1 MEPVLE
7 GVSAYVEVWSSN
19 RTENYSKT
27 FAQQLLDMGAKVSKT
42 FNKQVT
48 HVVFKEGH
56 LATWRKAQKTGVKL
70 VSVLWVEK
78 CREAGA
84 RVDESLFPAIYTNEG
99 LPLLIK
105 KHKCMQPKDFIEK
118 TPENDKR
125 LQKKLDLMAKE
136 LDIQKTATE
145 TDIPVLLFEDDGSL
159 AYSPTNKIKDQCSA
173 MEKRIKDMKEK
184 RENLSPTASQM
195 STLNSTQ
202 PGYGESLGVTSSASA
217 LLPEEHISDSLNLS
231 FDDIWGNCKY
241 KNQKPASAESDIYVS
256 TPASEHSLFS
266 SSDQG
271 NLTPKSSN
279 RKHLSKKLILQR
291 PLEDKLFAKRRKS
304 KVSPDLNQCG
314 EDTLTSALV
323 STKSSFLQE
332 KDLSHI
338 TLSQKIVQLEAA
350 AVTTGNQSDSL
361 VSNEDSINMHLGDIN
376 IPVDTRDCSL
386 RYKIRGKP
394 KREKYNMKLTTLAL
408 CKRESENEFLL
419 AMTTRNKSSDIEEAS
434 YEDFFSPSNLKKSE
448 MHVRHFP
455 LQVQQNSPS
464 APEVSC
470 KRDFLSHKQDRL
482 FEGSDKQCIALS
494 NKRKRTVETSGV
506 STESDCKLTEFSES
520 TVNVTLNCMSGGVN
534 TETAEALG
542 SSPLNQLHQNV
553 QKITCR
559 TSVNSCP
566 QATGKLLHSSE
577 NSKMQHDDALKML
590 VQLNSE
596 MDYHVE
602 GKQWLSETRL
612 PEENTVLMTSD
623 SLKSDKMGAV
633 KPKEHPLTFPD
644 SANTE
649 KSTGEKKEILLKKC
663 SPSIENKTS
672 VCEATDGSCEGFN
685 EKSKPSGESKKTGR
699 IKKPTRT
706 LVMTSM
712 SSEKQCAIIQ
722 VVNKLGGFLFSDDVC
737 ETTTHV
743 VTGSPRRTLNVMLG
757 IARGCWIV
765 CYEWVLWSL
774 ECGHWISEEPYE
786 LSANFPAAPMLLT
799 LLFFPLNGFQELSR
813 YGLHN
818 PICRRQRHLS
828 SGKYQQDLFSSQPV
842 MFISLASQPPCDKLS
857 KLVQLC
863 GGKICKTLRQ
873 AKIYIGEYLGK
884 KQPEIKYLSEKWILD
899 SVTQH
904 RICPL
909 ENYMFQQ

>member
-1 MEPVLE
+1 MEPILE

-84 RVDESLFPAIYTNEG
+84 HVDESLFPAIYTNEG

-105 KHKCMQPKDFIEK
+105 KHKCMQPKDFVEK

-159 AYSPTNKIKDQCSA
+159 AYSPTNKIKGQCSA

-195 STLNSTQ
+195 SQISTLNSTQ

-217 LLPEEHISDSLNLS
+217 LLPEEHISDSLNSS

-256 TPASEHSLFS
+256 TPASEYSLFS

-271 NLTPKSSN
+271 NLTPKTSN
-279 RKHLSKKLILQR
+279 RKHLNKNLILQR
-291 PLEDKLFAKRRKS
+291 PLEGELFAKKRKS
-304 KVSPDLNQCG
+304 EVSPNLNQSG
-314 EDTLTSALV
+314 EDTLTSVSV
-323 STKSSFLQE
+323 STKSYFLQE
-332 KDLSHI
+332 KGLSHI
-338 TLSQKIVQLEAA
+338 TLSPKMVQLEAA
-350 AVTTGNQSDSL
+350 AVTTGNQCDSL
-361 VSNEDSINMHLGDIN
+361 VNSEDSINMHLVDIN
-376 IPVDTRDCSL
+376 IPVDTRDCSV

-394 KREKYNMKLTTLAL
+394 KREKYNMKLTTSS
-408 CKRESENEFLL
+408 CKVGSENEFLL
-419 AMTTRNKSSDIEEAS
+419 AMTTHNKSSDIEEAS
-434 YEDFFSPSNLKKSE
+434 YDDFFSPSNLKKSE
-448 MHVRHFP
+448 MQVRHFP
-455 LQVQQNSPS
+455 LQVQQKSPS

-482 FEGSDKQCIALS
+482 FEGSDKQCTALIK
-494 NKRKRTVETSGV
+494 KRKRTVKTSGV
-506 STESDCKLTEFSES
+506 STESDCKLTECPES
-520 TVNVTLNCMSGGVN
+520 TVSVTLNCMSGGVN
-534 TETAEALG
+534 TETAETLG
-542 SSPLNQLHQNV
+542 SSLLNKLHQNI
-553 QKITCR
+553 QKISCR
-559 TSVNSCP
+559 TSMNSCP
-566 QATGKLLHSSE
+566 QATG
-577 NSKMQHDDALKML
+577 
-590 VQLNSE
+590 
-596 MDYHVE
+596 
-602 GKQWLSETRL
+602 
-612 PEENTVLMTSD
+612 
-623 SLKSDKMGAV
+623 
-633 KPKEHPLTFPD
+633 
-644 SANTE
+644 
-649 KSTGEKKEILLKKC
+649 
-663 SPSIENKTS
+663 IENEIS
-672 VCEATDGSCEGFN
+672 VCEATDGSCEVFN
-685 EKSKPSGESKKTGR
+685 ENENKPSGESKKTGR

-786 LSANFPAAPMLLT
+786 LSANFPAAP
-799 LLFFPLNGFQELSR
+799 
-813 YGLHN
+813 
-818 PICRRQRHLS
+818 ICRLKRHLS

-857 KLVQLC
+857 ELVQLC

>member
-1 MEPVLE
+1 MEPILE

-84 RVDESLFPAIYTNEG
+84 HIDESLFPAIYTNEG

-105 KHKCMQPKDFIEK
+105 KHKCMQPKDFVEK

-195 STLNSTQ
+195 SQISTLNSTQ

-217 LLPEEHISDSLNLS
+217 LLPEEHISDSLNSS

-256 TPASEHSLFS
+256 TPASEYSLLS

-279 RKHLSKKLILQR
+279 RKHLNKKLILQH
-291 PLEDKLFAKRRKS
+291 PLKGELFPKKRKS
-304 KVSPDLNQCG
+304 EVSPNLNQSG
-314 EDTLTSALV
+314 EDTLTSASV

-332 KDLSHI
+332 KGLSHI
-338 TLSQKIVQLEAA
+338 TLSPEMVQLEAA
-350 AVTTGNQSDSL
+350 AVTTG
-361 VSNEDSINMHLGDIN
+361 I
-376 IPVDTRDCSL
+376 
-386 RYKIRGKP
+386 
-394 KREKYNMKLTTLAL
+394 
-408 CKRESENEFLL
+408 ENE
-419 AMTTRNKSSDIEEAS
+419 I
-434 YEDFFSPSNLKKSE
+434 
-448 MHVRHFP
+448 
-455 LQVQQNSPS
+455 
-464 APEVSC
+464 
-470 KRDFLSHKQDRL
+470 
-482 FEGSDKQCIALS
+482 
-494 NKRKRTVETSGV
+494 
-506 STESDCKLTEFSES
+506 
-520 TVNVTLNCMSGGVN
+520 
-534 TETAEALG
+534 
-542 SSPLNQLHQNV
+542 
-553 QKITCR
+553 
-559 TSVNSCP
+559 
-566 QATGKLLHSSE
+566 
-577 NSKMQHDDALKML
+577 
-590 VQLNSE
+590 
-596 MDYHVE
+596 
-602 GKQWLSETRL
+602 
-612 PEENTVLMTSD
+612 
-623 SLKSDKMGAV
+623 
-633 KPKEHPLTFPD
+633 
-644 SANTE
+644 
-649 KSTGEKKEILLKKC
+649 
-663 SPSIENKTS
+663 S
-672 VCEATDGSCEGFN
+672 VCEATDVSCEVFN
-685 EKSKPSGESKKTGR
+685 ENKNKPSGESKKTGR

-765 CYEWVLWSL
+765 CDEWVLWSL

-786 LSANFPAAPMLLT
+786 LSANFPAAP
-799 LLFFPLNGFQELSR
+799 
-813 YGLHN
+813 
-818 PICRRQRHLS
+818 ICRLQRHLS
-828 SGKYQQDLFSSQPV
+828 SGRYQQDLFSSQPV

-857 KLVQLC
+857 ELVQLC

>member
-1 MEPVLE
+1 MEPILE

-84 RVDESLFPAIYTNEG
+84 HVDESLFPAIYTNEG

-217 LLPEEHISDSLNLS
+217 LLPEEHISDSLNLT

-291 PLEDKLFAKRRKS
+291 PLEDKLFAKKRKS

-314 EDTLTSALV
+314 EDTLTSASV

-338 TLSQKIVQLEAA
+338 TLSQKIVELEAA

-361 VSNEDSINMHLGDIN
+361 VSHEDSINMHLGDTN
-376 IPVDTRDCSL
+376 IPVDTRDCSV

-408 CKRESENEFLL
+408 CKRGSENKFLL

-494 NKRKRTVETSGV
+494 KKRKRTVETSGV
-506 STESDCKLTEFSES
+506 STESDCKLTECSES
-520 TVNVTLNCMSGGVN
+520 TVSVTLNCTSGGVN

-553 QKITCR
+553 QKISCR

-566 QATGKLLHSSE
+566 QATG
-577 NSKMQHDDALKML
+577 
-590 VQLNSE
+590 
-596 MDYHVE
+596 
-602 GKQWLSETRL
+602 
-612 PEENTVLMTSD
+612 
-623 SLKSDKMGAV
+623 
-633 KPKEHPLTFPD
+633 
-644 SANTE
+644 
-649 KSTGEKKEILLKKC
+649 
-663 SPSIENKTS
+663 IENETS
-672 VCEATDGSCEGFN
+672 VCEATDGSCEVFN
-685 EKSKPSGESKKTGR
+685 EKKNKPSGESKKTGR

-818 PICRRQRHLS
+818 PICRLQRHLS

-857 KLVQLC
+857 ELVQLC

>member
-1 MEPVLE
+1 MEPILE

-78 CREAGA
+78 CREAGTH
-84 RVDESLFPAIYTNEG
+84 VDESLFPATYTNEG

-105 KHKCMQPKDFIEK
+105 KHKCMQPKDFVEK

-195 STLNSTQ
+195 SQISTINLTQ
-202 PGYGESLGVTSSASA
+202 PGYGEPHGGTSSASA
-217 LLPEEHISDSLNLS
+217 LLPEEHISESLNSS
-231 FDDIWGNCKY
+231 FDDIWENCKY

-256 TPASEHSLFS
+256 TPASEYSLFS
-266 SSDQG
+266 SSDQV

-279 RKHLSKKLILQR
+279 RKHLNKKIILQC
-291 PLEDKLFAKRRKS
+291 PLEGELFAKKRES
-304 KVSPDLNQCG
+304 EVSPNLDQSV
-314 EDTLTSALV
+314 EDTLTFASV

-332 KDLSHI
+332 KGLSHI
-338 TLSQKIVQLEAA
+338 TLSQKMVQLEAA
-350 AVTTGNQSDSL
+350 AVTTG
-361 VSNEDSINMHLGDIN
+361 I
-376 IPVDTRDCSL
+376 
-386 RYKIRGKP
+386 
-394 KREKYNMKLTTLAL
+394 
-408 CKRESENEFLL
+408 ENE
-419 AMTTRNKSSDIEEAS
+419 I
-434 YEDFFSPSNLKKSE
+434 
-448 MHVRHFP
+448 
-455 LQVQQNSPS
+455 
-464 APEVSC
+464 
-470 KRDFLSHKQDRL
+470 
-482 FEGSDKQCIALS
+482 
-494 NKRKRTVETSGV
+494 
-506 STESDCKLTEFSES
+506 
-520 TVNVTLNCMSGGVN
+520 
-534 TETAEALG
+534 
-542 SSPLNQLHQNV
+542 
-553 QKITCR
+553 
-559 TSVNSCP
+559 
-566 QATGKLLHSSE
+566 
-577 NSKMQHDDALKML
+577 
-590 VQLNSE
+590 
-596 MDYHVE
+596 
-602 GKQWLSETRL
+602 
-612 PEENTVLMTSD
+612 
-623 SLKSDKMGAV
+623 
-633 KPKEHPLTFPD
+633 
-644 SANTE
+644 
-649 KSTGEKKEILLKKC
+649 
-663 SPSIENKTS
+663 S
-672 VCEATDGSCEGFN
+672 VCQASDGSCEVFN
-685 EKSKPSGESKKTGR
+685 ENKNKPSGESKKTGR

-818 PICRRQRHLS
+818 PICRLQRYLS

-857 KLVQLC
+857 ELVQLC

-899 SVTQH
+899 SVSQH

>member
-1 MEPVLE
+1 MEPILE
-7 GVSAYVEVWSSN
+7 EVGPLKDITSPILSLLGLYLELGVSAYVEVWSSN

-84 RVDESLFPAIYTNEG
+84 HIDESLFPAIYTNEG

-195 STLNSTQ
+195 SQISTLNSTQ

-217 LLPEEHISDSLNLS
+217 LLPEEHISDSLNSS

-256 TPASEHSLFS
+256 TPASEYSLLS

-279 RKHLSKKLILQR
+279 RKHLNKKLILQH
-291 PLEDKLFAKRRKS
+291 PLKGELFPKKRKS
-304 KVSPDLNQCG
+304 EVSPNLNQSG
-314 EDTLTSALV
+314 EDTLTSASV

-332 KDLSHI
+332 KGLSHI
-338 TLSQKIVQLEAA
+338 TLSPEMVQLEAA
-350 AVTTGNQSDSL
+350 AVTTG
-361 VSNEDSINMHLGDIN
+361 
-376 IPVDTRDCSL
+376 
-386 RYKIRGKP
+386 
-394 KREKYNMKLTTLAL
+394 
-408 CKRESENEFLL
+408 
-419 AMTTRNKSSDIEEAS
+419 
-434 YEDFFSPSNLKKSE
+434 
-448 MHVRHFP
+448 
-455 LQVQQNSPS
+455 
-464 APEVSC
+464 
-470 KRDFLSHKQDRL
+470 
-482 FEGSDKQCIALS
+482 
-494 NKRKRTVETSGV
+494 
-506 STESDCKLTEFSES
+506 
-520 TVNVTLNCMSGGVN
+520 
-534 TETAEALG
+534 
-542 SSPLNQLHQNV
+542 
-553 QKITCR
+553 
-559 TSVNSCP
+559 
-566 QATGKLLHSSE
+566 
-577 NSKMQHDDALKML
+577 
-590 VQLNSE
+590 
-596 MDYHVE
+596 
-602 GKQWLSETRL
+602 
-612 PEENTVLMTSD
+612 
-623 SLKSDKMGAV
+623 
-633 KPKEHPLTFPD
+633 
-644 SANTE
+644 
-649 KSTGEKKEILLKKC
+649 
-663 SPSIENKTS
+663 IENDIS
-672 VCEATDGSCEGFN
+672 VCEATDVSCEVFN
-685 EKSKPSGESKKTGR
+685 ENKNKPSGESKKTGR

-786 LSANFPAAPMLLT
+786 LSANFPAAP
-799 LLFFPLNGFQELSR
+799 
-813 YGLHN
+813 
-818 PICRRQRHLS
+818 ICRLQRHLS
-828 SGKYQQDLFSSQPV
+828 SGRYQQDLFSSQPV

-857 KLVQLC
+857 ELVQLC

>member
-1 MEPVLE
+1 MEPILE
-7 GVSAYVEVWSSN
+7 EVGPLKDITSPILSLLGLYLELGVSAYVEVWSSN

-84 RVDESLFPAIYTNEG
+84 HIDESLFPAIYTNEG

-195 STLNSTQ
+195 SQISSLNSTQ

-217 LLPEEHISDSLNLS
+217 LLPEEHISDSLNSS

-256 TPASEHSLFS
+256 TPASEYSLLS

-279 RKHLSKKLILQR
+279 RKHLNKKLILQH
-291 PLEDKLFAKRRKS
+291 PLKGELFPKKRKS
-304 KVSPDLNQCG
+304 EVSPNLNQSG
-314 EDTLTSALV
+314 EDTLTSASV

-332 KDLSHI
+332 KGLSHI
-338 TLSQKIVQLEAA
+338 TLSPEMVQLEAA
-350 AVTTGNQSDSL
+350 AVTTG
-361 VSNEDSINMHLGDIN
+361 I
-376 IPVDTRDCSL
+376 
-386 RYKIRGKP
+386 
-394 KREKYNMKLTTLAL
+394 
-408 CKRESENEFLL
+408 ENE
-419 AMTTRNKSSDIEEAS
+419 I
-434 YEDFFSPSNLKKSE
+434 
-448 MHVRHFP
+448 
-455 LQVQQNSPS
+455 
-464 APEVSC
+464 
-470 KRDFLSHKQDRL
+470 
-482 FEGSDKQCIALS
+482 
-494 NKRKRTVETSGV
+494 
-506 STESDCKLTEFSES
+506 
-520 TVNVTLNCMSGGVN
+520 
-534 TETAEALG
+534 
-542 SSPLNQLHQNV
+542 
-553 QKITCR
+553 
-559 TSVNSCP
+559 
-566 QATGKLLHSSE
+566 
-577 NSKMQHDDALKML
+577 
-590 VQLNSE
+590 
-596 MDYHVE
+596 
-602 GKQWLSETRL
+602 
-612 PEENTVLMTSD
+612 
-623 SLKSDKMGAV
+623 
-633 KPKEHPLTFPD
+633 
-644 SANTE
+644 
-649 KSTGEKKEILLKKC
+649 
-663 SPSIENKTS
+663 S
-672 VCEATDGSCEGFN
+672 VCEATDVSCEVFN
-685 EKSKPSGESKKTGR
+685 ENKNKPSGESKKTGR

-786 LSANFPAAPMLLT
+786 LSANFPAAP
-799 LLFFPLNGFQELSR
+799 
-813 YGLHN
+813 
-818 PICRRQRHLS
+818 ICRLQRHLS
-828 SGKYQQDLFSSQPV
+828 SGRYQQDLFSSQPV

-857 KLVQLC
+857 ELVQLC

>member
-84 RVDESLFPAIYTNEG
+84 HVDESLFPAIYTNEG

-314 EDTLTSALV
+314 EDTLTSASV

-408 CKRESENEFLL
+408 CKRGSENEFLL
-419 AMTTRNKSSDIEEAS
+419 AMTTRNKSSDMEEAS

-506 STESDCKLTEFSES
+506 STESDCKLTECSES

-566 QATGKLLHSSE
+566 QATGKLLYSSE

-602 GKQWLSETRL
+602 GKQWLSETGL

-672 VCEATDGSCEGFN
+672 VCEATDGSCEVFN

-786 LSANFPAAPMLLT
+786 LSANFPAAP
-799 LLFFPLNGFQELSR
+799 
-813 YGLHN
+813 
-818 PICRRQRHLS
+818 ICRLQRHLS

-842 MFISLASQPPCDKLS
+842 MFISLASQPPCNKLS
-857 KLVQLC
+857 ELVQLC

>member
-1 MEPVLE
+1 MEPILE

-78 CREAGA
+78 CREAGTH
-84 RVDESLFPAIYTNEG
+84 VDESLFPAIYTNEG

-105 KHKCMQPKDFIEK
+105 KHKCMQPKDFVEK

-195 STLNSTQ
+195 SQISTINSTQ
-202 PGYGESLGVTSSASA
+202 PGYGEPLGVTSSASA
-217 LLPEEHISDSLNLS
+217 LLPEEHISESLNSS

-256 TPASEHSLFS
+256 TPASEYSLFS
-266 SSDQG
+266 SSDQV

-279 RKHLSKKLILQR
+279 RKHLNKKIILQC
-291 PLEDKLFAKRRKS
+291 PLEGELFAKKRKS
-304 KVSPDLNQCG
+304 EVSPNLNQSG
-314 EDTLTSALV
+314 EDTLTSESV

-332 KDLSHI
+332 KGLSHI
-338 TLSQKIVQLEAA
+338 TLSQKMVQLEAA
-350 AVTTGNQSDSL
+350 AVTTG
-361 VSNEDSINMHLGDIN
+361 I
-376 IPVDTRDCSL
+376 
-386 RYKIRGKP
+386 
-394 KREKYNMKLTTLAL
+394 
-408 CKRESENEFLL
+408 ENE
-419 AMTTRNKSSDIEEAS
+419 I
-434 YEDFFSPSNLKKSE
+434 
-448 MHVRHFP
+448 
-455 LQVQQNSPS
+455 
-464 APEVSC
+464 
-470 KRDFLSHKQDRL
+470 
-482 FEGSDKQCIALS
+482 
-494 NKRKRTVETSGV
+494 
-506 STESDCKLTEFSES
+506 
-520 TVNVTLNCMSGGVN
+520 
-534 TETAEALG
+534 
-542 SSPLNQLHQNV
+542 
-553 QKITCR
+553 
-559 TSVNSCP
+559 
-566 QATGKLLHSSE
+566 
-577 NSKMQHDDALKML
+577 
-590 VQLNSE
+590 
-596 MDYHVE
+596 
-602 GKQWLSETRL
+602 
-612 PEENTVLMTSD
+612 
-623 SLKSDKMGAV
+623 
-633 KPKEHPLTFPD
+633 
-644 SANTE
+644 
-649 KSTGEKKEILLKKC
+649 
-663 SPSIENKTS
+663 S
-672 VCEATDGSCEGFN
+672 VCEASNGSCEVFN
-685 EKSKPSGESKKTGR
+685 ENKNKPNGESKKTGR

-786 LSANFPAAPMLLT
+786 LSANFPAAP
-799 LLFFPLNGFQELSR
+799 
-813 YGLHN
+813 
-818 PICRRQRHLS
+818 ICRLQRHLS

-857 KLVQLC
+857 ELVQLC

>member
-1 MEPVLE
+1 MEPILE

-256 TPASEHSLFS
+256 TPS

-314 EDTLTSALV
+314 EDTLTSASV

-386 RYKIRGKP
+386 QYKIRGKP

-408 CKRESENEFLL
+408 CKRGSENEFLL

-470 KRDFLSHKQDRL
+470 KRDFLSHKQDKL

-506 STESDCKLTEFSES
+506 STESDCKLTECSES
-520 TVNVTLNCMSGGVN
+520 TVNVSLNCMSGGVN

-566 QATGKLLHSSE
+566 QATGKLLNSSE

-596 MDYHVE
+596 RDYHVE

-649 KSTGEKKEILLKKC
+649 KSTGEKEEILLKKC

-672 VCEATDGSCEGFN
+672 VCEATDGSCEVFN

-712 SSEKQCAIIQ
+712 SSEYCGLWNVDI
-722 VVNKLGGFLFSDDVC
+722 GFQRNHTNC
-737 ETTTHV
+737 Q
-743 VTGSPRRTLNVMLG
+743 P
-757 IARGCWIV
+757 I
-765 CYEWVLWSL
+765 SL
-774 ECGHWISEEPYE
+774 QL
-786 LSANFPAAPMLLT
+786 LSADFNAT
-799 LLFFPLNGFQELSR
+799 CHQENISRTSFQ
-813 YGLHN
+813 
-818 PICRRQRHLS
+818 
-828 SGKYQQDLFSSQPV
+828 V
-842 MFISLASQPPCDKLS
+842 SL
-857 KLVQLC
+857 
-863 GGKICKTLRQ
+863 
-873 AKIYIGEYLGK
+873 
-884 KQPEIKYLSEKWILD
+884 
-899 SVTQH
+899 
-904 RICPL
+904 
-909 ENYMFQQ
+909 

>member
-1 MEPVLE
+1 MEPILE

-84 RVDESLFPAIYTNEG
+84 HVDESLFPAIYTNEG

-217 LLPEEHISDSLNLS
+217 LLPEEHISDSLNLT

-291 PLEDKLFAKRRKS
+291 PLEDKLFAKKRKS

-314 EDTLTSALV
+314 EDTLTSASV

-338 TLSQKIVQLEAA
+338 TLSQKIVELEAA
-350 AVTTGNQSDSL
+350 AVTTG
-361 VSNEDSINMHLGDIN
+361 I
-376 IPVDTRDCSL
+376 
-386 RYKIRGKP
+386 
-394 KREKYNMKLTTLAL
+394 
-408 CKRESENEFLL
+408 ENE
-419 AMTTRNKSSDIEEAS
+419 
-434 YEDFFSPSNLKKSE
+434 
-448 MHVRHFP
+448 
-455 LQVQQNSPS
+455 
-464 APEVSC
+464 
-470 KRDFLSHKQDRL
+470 
-482 FEGSDKQCIALS
+482 
-494 NKRKRTVETSGV
+494 
-506 STESDCKLTEFSES
+506 
-520 TVNVTLNCMSGGVN
+520 
-534 TETAEALG
+534 
-542 SSPLNQLHQNV
+542 
-553 QKITCR
+553 
-559 TSVNSCP
+559 
-566 QATGKLLHSSE
+566 
-577 NSKMQHDDALKML
+577 
-590 VQLNSE
+590 
-596 MDYHVE
+596 
-602 GKQWLSETRL
+602 
-612 PEENTVLMTSD
+612 
-623 SLKSDKMGAV
+623 
-633 KPKEHPLTFPD
+633 
-644 SANTE
+644 
-649 KSTGEKKEILLKKC
+649 
-663 SPSIENKTS
+663 TS
-672 VCEATDGSCEGFN
+672 VCEATDGSCEVFN
-685 EKSKPSGESKKTGR
+685 EKKNKPSGESKKTGR

-818 PICRRQRHLS
+818 PICRLQRHLS

-857 KLVQLC
+857 ELVQLC

>member
-1 MEPVLE
+1 MEPILE

-256 TPASEHSLFS
+256 TPS

-314 EDTLTSALV
+314 EDTLTSASV

-386 RYKIRGKP
+386 QYKIRGKP

-408 CKRESENEFLL
+408 CKRGSENEFLL

-470 KRDFLSHKQDRL
+470 KRDFLSHKQDKL

-506 STESDCKLTEFSES
+506 STESDCKLTECSES
-520 TVNVTLNCMSGGVN
+520 TVNVSLNCMSGGVN

-566 QATGKLLHSSE
+566 QATGKLLNSSE

-596 MDYHVE
+596 RDYHVE

-649 KSTGEKKEILLKKC
+649 KSTGEKEEILLKKC

-672 VCEATDGSCEGFN
+672 VCEATDGSCEVFN

-786 LSANFPAAPMLLT
+786 LSANFPAAP
-799 LLFFPLNGFQELSR
+799 
-813 YGLHN
+813 
-818 PICRRQRHLS
+818 ICRLQRNLS

-857 KLVQLC
+857 ELVQLC

-873 AKIYIGEYLGK
+873 AKIYIGECLGK

>member
-1 MEPVLE
+1 MTSSTLSLLGVYLE
-7 GVSAYVEVWSSN
+7 LGVSAYVEVWSSN

-78 CREAGA
+78 CREAGTH
-84 RVDESLFPAIYTNEG
+84 VDESLFPAIYTNEG

-105 KHKCMQPKDFIEK
+105 KHKCMQPKDFVEK

-195 STLNSTQ
+195 SQISTINSTQ
-202 PGYGESLGVTSSASA
+202 PGYGEPLGVTSSASA
-217 LLPEEHISDSLNLS
+217 LLPEEHISESLNSS

-256 TPASEHSLFS
+256 TPASEYSLFS
-266 SSDQG
+266 SSDQV

-279 RKHLSKKLILQR
+279 RKHLNKKIILQC
-291 PLEDKLFAKRRKS
+291 PLEGELFAKKRKS
-304 KVSPDLNQCG
+304 EVSPNLNQSG
-314 EDTLTSALV
+314 EDTLTSESV

-332 KDLSHI
+332 KGLSHI
-338 TLSQKIVQLEAA
+338 TLSQKMDQLEAA
-350 AVTTGNQSDSL
+350 AVTTG
-361 VSNEDSINMHLGDIN
+361 I
-376 IPVDTRDCSL
+376 
-386 RYKIRGKP
+386 
-394 KREKYNMKLTTLAL
+394 
-408 CKRESENEFLL
+408 ENE
-419 AMTTRNKSSDIEEAS
+419 I
-434 YEDFFSPSNLKKSE
+434 
-448 MHVRHFP
+448 
-455 LQVQQNSPS
+455 
-464 APEVSC
+464 
-470 KRDFLSHKQDRL
+470 
-482 FEGSDKQCIALS
+482 
-494 NKRKRTVETSGV
+494 
-506 STESDCKLTEFSES
+506 
-520 TVNVTLNCMSGGVN
+520 
-534 TETAEALG
+534 
-542 SSPLNQLHQNV
+542 
-553 QKITCR
+553 
-559 TSVNSCP
+559 
-566 QATGKLLHSSE
+566 
-577 NSKMQHDDALKML
+577 
-590 VQLNSE
+590 
-596 MDYHVE
+596 
-602 GKQWLSETRL
+602 
-612 PEENTVLMTSD
+612 
-623 SLKSDKMGAV
+623 
-633 KPKEHPLTFPD
+633 
-644 SANTE
+644 
-649 KSTGEKKEILLKKC
+649 
-663 SPSIENKTS
+663 S
-672 VCEATDGSCEGFN
+672 VCEASNGSCEVFN
-685 EKSKPSGESKKTGR
+685 ENKNKPSGESKKTGR

-786 LSANFPAAPMLLT
+786 LSANFPAAPQTFICPPPSSKNMS
-799 LLFFPLNGFQELSR
+799 FSPSAV
-813 YGLHN
+813 HK
-818 PICRRQRHLS
+818 ICRLQRHLS

-857 KLVQLC
+857 ELVQLC

>member
-1 MEPVLE
+1 LFCSP

-84 RVDESLFPAIYTNEG
+84 HVDESLFPAIYTNEG

-105 KHKCMQPKDFIEK
+105 KHKCMQPKDFVEK

-125 LQKKLDLMAKE
+125 LQKKLDQMAKE

-145 TDIPVLLFEDDGSL
+145 IDIPILLFEDDGSL

-184 RENLSPTASQM
+184 RENLSPTGKESNLM
-195 STLNSTQ
+195 NSLKSIS
-202 PGYGESLGVTSSASA
+202 GCH
-217 LLPEEHISDSLNLS
+217 LPS
-231 FDDIWGNCKY
+231 
-241 KNQKPASAESDIYVS
+241 ESDIYVS

-279 RKHLSKKLILQR
+279 RKHLNKKLISQC
-291 PLEDKLFAKRRKS
+291 PLEDELFAKKRKS
-304 KVSPDLNQCG
+304 KVSPNLNQSG
-314 EDTLTSALV
+314 EDTWTSASV

-350 AVTTGNQSDSL
+350 AVTPGNQSDSL
-361 VSNEDSINMHLGDIN
+361 VSSDDSINMHSVDKN
-376 IPVDTRDCSL
+376 IPVDTRDCSVG
-386 RYKIRGKP
+386 YKIRGKR
-394 KREKYNMKLTTLAL
+394 KREKCNMKLTTSAL
-408 CKRESENEFLL
+408 CKVGYENEFLL
-419 AMTTRNKSSDIEEAS
+419 AMTTQNKSSDIEEAS

-448 MHVRHFP
+448 MQVRHFP
-455 LQVQQNSPS
+455 LQVQQKSPS

-482 FEGSDKQCIALS
+482 FEGSDKQCTALIK
-494 NKRKRTVETSGV
+494 KRKRTVQTSGV
-506 STESDCKLTEFSES
+506 STESDCKLTECSES
-520 TVNVTLNCMSGGVN
+520 TVSMTLNCMSGGVN

-542 SSPLNQLHQNV
+542 SCPLNQLRQNI
-553 QKITCR
+553 QKISCR

-566 QATGKLLHSSE
+566 PATDKLIHSSE
-577 NSKMQHDDALKML
+577 NSKMQHHDALKML
-590 VQLNSE
+590 VQLNSK
-596 MDYHVE
+596 MDYHAE
-602 GKQWLSETRL
+602 GKQFLL
-612 PEENTVLMTSD
+612 IAD
-623 SLKSDKMGAV
+623 S
-633 KPKEHPLTFPD
+633 PPH
-644 SANTE
+644 
-649 KSTGEKKEILLKKC
+649 LLC
-663 SPSIENKTS
+663 FARN
-672 VCEATDGSCEGFN
+672 
-685 EKSKPSGESKKTGR
+685 
-699 IKKPTRT
+699 
-706 LVMTSM
+706 
-712 SSEKQCAIIQ
+712 QCAIIQ

-786 LSANFPAAPMLLT
+786 LSANFPAAP
-799 LLFFPLNGFQELSR
+799 
-813 YGLHN
+813 
-818 PICRRQRHLS
+818 ICRLQRHLS

-857 KLVQLC
+857 ELVQLC

-873 AKIYIGEYLGK
+873 AKICIGEYLGK
-884 KQPEIKYLSEKWILD
+884 KQPEIKYLSEKWILASANCHS
-899 SVTQH
+899 SVDFN
-904 RICPL
+904 R
-909 ENYMFQQ
+909 F

>member
-1 MEPVLE
+1 MLIHSFCSP

-84 RVDESLFPAIYTNEG
+84 HIDESLFPAIYTNEG

-105 KHKCMQPKDFIEK
+105 KHKCMQPKDFVEK

-195 STLNSTQ
+195 SQISTLNSTQ

-217 LLPEEHISDSLNLS
+217 LLPEEHISDSLNSS

-256 TPASEHSLFS
+256 TPASEYSLLS

-279 RKHLSKKLILQR
+279 RKHLNKKLILQH
-291 PLEDKLFAKRRKS
+291 PLKGELFPKKRKS
-304 KVSPDLNQCG
+304 EVSPNLNQSG
-314 EDTLTSALV
+314 EDTLTSASV

-332 KDLSHI
+332 KGLSHI
-338 TLSQKIVQLEAA
+338 TLSPEMVQLEAA

-361 VSNEDSINMHLGDIN
+361 VSSEDSINMPLVDIN
-376 IPVDTRDCSL
+376 IPVDTRDCSV

-394 KREKYNMKLTTLAL
+394 KREKYNMKLTTSS
-408 CKRESENEFLL
+408 CKVGSENEFLV

-434 YEDFFSPSNLKKSE
+434 YDDFFSPSNLKKSE
-448 MHVRHFP
+448 MQVRHFP
-455 LQVQQNSPS
+455 LQVQQKSPS

-482 FEGSDKQCIALS
+482 FEGSDKQCTALIK
-494 NKRKRTVETSGV
+494 KRKRTVKTSGV
-506 STESDCKLTEFSES
+506 STESGCKITECSES
-520 TVNVTLNCMSGGVN
+520 TISVTLNCMSGGVA

-542 SSPLNQLHQNV
+542 SSPLNKLPQNI
-553 QKITCR
+553 QKISCR

-577 NSKMQHDDALKML
+577 NSKMQHHDKLKML
-590 VQLNSE
+590 GQLNSKT
-596 MDYHVE
+596 DYHVE
-602 GKQWLSETRL
+602 GKQCLSKTRL
-612 PEENTVLMTSD
+612 PEENTVLMAPD
-623 SLKSDKMGAV
+623 SLKSGKMGAV
-633 KPKEHPLTFPD
+633 EPKEHPLTFPD
-644 SANTE
+644 STNTE

-663 SPSIENKTS
+663 SPSIENEIS
-672 VCEATDGSCEGFN
+672 VCEATDVSCEVFN
-685 EKSKPSGESKKTGR
+685 ENKNKPSGESKKTGR

-765 CYEWVLWSL
+765 CDEWVLWSL

-786 LSANFPAAPMLLT
+786 LSANFPAAP
-799 LLFFPLNGFQELSR
+799 
-813 YGLHN
+813 
-818 PICRRQRHLS
+818 ICRLQRHLS
-828 SGKYQQDLFSSQPV
+828 SGRYQQDLFSSQPV

-857 KLVQLC
+857 ELVQLC

>member
-1 MEPVLE
+1 MLIHSFCSP

-256 TPASEHSLFS
+256 TPS

-314 EDTLTSALV
+314 EDTLTSASV

-386 RYKIRGKP
+386 QYKIRGKP

-408 CKRESENEFLL
+408 CKRGSENEFLL

-470 KRDFLSHKQDRL
+470 KRDFLSHKQDKL

-506 STESDCKLTEFSES
+506 STESDCKLTECSES
-520 TVNVTLNCMSGGVN
+520 TVNVSLNCMSGGVN

-566 QATGKLLHSSE
+566 QATGKLLNSSE

-596 MDYHVE
+596 RDYHVE

-649 KSTGEKKEILLKKC
+649 KSTGEKEEILLKKC

-672 VCEATDGSCEGFN
+672 VCEATDGSCEVFN

-786 LSANFPAAPMLLT
+786 LSANFPAAP
-799 LLFFPLNGFQELSR
+799 
-813 YGLHN
+813 
-818 PICRRQRHLS
+818 ICRLQRNLS

-857 KLVQLC
+857 ELVQLC

-873 AKIYIGEYLGK
+873 AKIYIGECLGK

>member
-1 MEPVLE
+1 MEPILE

-256 TPASEHSLFS
+256 TPS

-314 EDTLTSALV
+314 EDTLTSASV

-386 RYKIRGKP
+386 QYKIRGKP

-408 CKRESENEFLL
+408 CKRGSENEFLL

-470 KRDFLSHKQDRL
+470 KRDFLSHKQDKL

-506 STESDCKLTEFSES
+506 STESDCKLTECSES
-520 TVNVTLNCMSGGVN
+520 TVNVSLNCMSGGVN

-566 QATGKLLHSSE
+566 QATGKLLNSSE

-596 MDYHVE
+596 RDYHVE

-649 KSTGEKKEILLKKC
+649 KSTGEKEEILLKKC

-672 VCEATDGSCEGFN
+672 VCEATDGSCEVFN

-799 LLFFPLNGFQELSR
+799 LLFFPLNGFQELKVAM
-813 YGLHN
+813 G
-818 PICRRQRHLS
+818 
-828 SGKYQQDLFSSQPV
+828 F
-842 MFISLASQPPCDKLS
+842 
-857 KLVQLC
+857 
-863 GGKICKTLRQ
+863 T
-873 AKIYIGEYLGK
+873 
-884 KQPEIKYLSEKWILD
+884 
-899 SVTQH
+899 TQ
-904 RICPL
+904 
-909 ENYMFQQ
+909 